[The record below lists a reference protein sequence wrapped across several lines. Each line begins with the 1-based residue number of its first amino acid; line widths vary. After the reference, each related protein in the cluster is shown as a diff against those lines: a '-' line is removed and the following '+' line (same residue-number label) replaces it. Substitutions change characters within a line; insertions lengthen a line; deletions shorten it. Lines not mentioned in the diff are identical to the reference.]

1 MISLI
6 LIALAG
12 ALNATYEILF
22 VNFNQSIFKNL
33 NPEYWDPNKSW
44 VYKWASPFPQKAE
57 SRWYYFGYLP
67 RYKERFPYSSTVLVF
82 LTDAWHLFKSLML
95 GCIML
100 AVVNHSVIVSSFI
113 DFILLYVS
121 FTFTFTMFFDYVLRI
136 RTKQD

>member
-22 VNFNQSIFKNL
+22 TGFNQSIFKKL
-33 NPEYWDPNKSW
+33 NPEFWNPLESW
-44 VYKWASPFPQKAE
+44 KFKWASPFPQPVEDK
-57 SRWYYFGYLP
+57 WYYFGFLP
-67 RYKERFPYSSTVLVF
+67 RYKERFPYSSTVFVF
-82 LTDAWHLFKSLML
+82 LTDAWHLFKALML

-100 AVVNHSVIVSSFI
+100 AVVNYSVLVTPFI
-113 DFILLYVS
+113 DFILLYVT

-136 RTKQD
+136 RK